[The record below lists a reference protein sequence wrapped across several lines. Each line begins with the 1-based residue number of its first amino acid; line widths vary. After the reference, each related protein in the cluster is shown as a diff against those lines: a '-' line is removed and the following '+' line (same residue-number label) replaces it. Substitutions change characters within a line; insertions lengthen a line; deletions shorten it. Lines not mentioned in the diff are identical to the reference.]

1 MGQRV
6 CIIGGSGFVG
16 RAIVHEAISQ
26 GHQVT
31 VACRHPERARSLLLS
46 CERLVRADVADG
58 SGLDDAVQGAD
69 IVINLV
75 GLLFEKGRYNFETV
89 HVQGT
94 EHVLAACTK
103 AGVSQYLH
111 MSALGAGQV
120 EDSKYS
126 MSKGAAEDQ
135 VRQTE
140 INWTIFR
147 PSIIYGAGDS
157 FFNKFKKMTD
167 ILPVLPVISW
177 YTRFQPVWVEDV
189 ARAFVASIGNKHVTG
204 KEFELAGPKVYK
216 FRQLQEL
223 LMDTLGRKRMLFSM
237 PDKVAE
243 LLAAVTRFLPTPS
256 ITKDQL
262 ILLKHDNV
270 VQGEAF
276 PKIFGDPSALEDILP
291 TFICGSH
298 TEHMQSQMDRSRNH
312 YRKGSI

>member
-1 MGQRV
+1 MGQQI

-16 RAIVHEAISQ
+16 RAIIHEAVNR
-26 GHQVT
+26 GHKVT

-46 CERLVRADVADG
+46 CERLVRADVTDG
-58 SGLDDAVQGAD
+58 SGLDDAVQDAD
-69 IVINLV
+69 VVINLV
-75 GLLFEKGRYNFETV
+75 GLLFEKGRYNFEAA

-94 EHVLAACTK
+94 EHVLAACKK
-103 AGVSQYLH
+103 AAVGQYLH
-111 MSALGAGQV
+111 MSALGAGQI
-120 EDSKYS
+120 ENSKYS

-135 VRQTE
+135 VRQTD

-167 ILPVLPVISW
+167 ILPFLPVISW

-189 ARAFVASIGNKHVTG
+189 ARAFVASIGNKDVKG
-204 KEFELAGPKVYK
+204 CEFELAGPKVYR

-223 LMDTLGRKRMLFSM
+223 LMDILGRKRMLFSM

-243 LLAAVTRFLPTPS
+243 VLAAVTQFLPTPP

-276 PKIFGDPSALEDILP
+276 PKIFGEPSAVEDVLP
-291 TFICGSH
+291 TYICGSH
-298 TEHMQSQMDRSRNH
+298 TEYLQSQMDRSRKH